1 MSLSIALSNALSGL
15 QVNQTALQVTSGNVA
30 NVNTPN
36 YARKIHNQENRV
48 LGGQGVGVDTASVIR
63 RIDQFLR
70 RDLMNETTVLGNNKV
85 TSDYYNR
92 MQAMFGSLG
101 NNNAL
106 GNSITDLSV
115 AIENVA
121 NSPEVAAHRFDAVN
135 EAVEMAQ
142 YFNDMATNVQSLRA
156 QADAEIDAAVDIIN
170 AELEIIADLN
180 AQIANNSTK
189 GLPVGDLQDR
199 RDVAIKTI
207 SEYME
212 LQEFTDSFGQIR
224 LFTTAGRSLVSGTS
238 FSTLSYTNTPF
249 MTANETYPATISG
262 IYLNGGATPPP
273 TSDITTEIRGGK
285 LEALIAMRDET
296 LPAMTNQIDQ
306 LAAQMRDE
314 VNRVHNRGANTP
326 MGLGTAA
333 GDPAAM
339 YGTRVITTP
348 GDPLTLGSDVTFAIL
363 DANGDSVIAPLTIAA
378 GATTPT
384 AIITAINGHLTTPP
398 GYGTAAWNN
407 DRMEIKLEP
416 GFRLAILD
424 NGPAADS
431 GDATI
436 QFDADGDTVQ
446 ETYLGFSNFF
456 GLNDIFETPDLA
468 TGTPALANQGAQLG
482 ISSNIQVRQSIVDDP
497 SYLSRGML
505 RGTPPTMSLGVGDN
519 EIAQQLADAF
529 GENFNYASVA
539 DGPSAVST
547 TFSGYAGV
555 ILSFNAS
562 ATASSDEA
570 LEFQTFFFE
579 DLQAKF
585 LSEAGV
591 NLDEELANMTIFQNA
606 YNASARLVQA
616 VDEMLETLL
625 NLAR

>member
-1 MSLSIALSNALSGL
+1 MSLSIALSSALAGL

-30 NVNTPN
+30 NVNTPD
-36 YARKIHNQENRV
+36 YARKIHQQQNRV
-48 LGGQGVGVDTASVIR
+48 LGGQGNGVETAQIIR
-63 RIDQFLR
+63 QIDQFLR
-70 RDLMNETTVLGNNKV
+70 RDLMTETTVLGNAEV

-106 GNSITDLSV
+106 GNSITDLAV

-142 YFNDMATNVQSLRA
+142 YFNNMGTNVQDLRT
-156 QADAEIDAAVDIIN
+156 QADAEINAAVDIIN

-180 AQIANNSTK
+180 AQIANNMTK

-199 RDVAIKTI
+199 RDVAVKTI

-224 LFTTAGRSLVSGTS
+224 LFTASGRSLVSGTS
-238 FSTLSYTNTPF
+238 YGTLSYTVTPF
-249 MTANETYPATISG
+249 MTANETYPTTISG

-285 LEALIAMRDET
+285 LQALIDMRDNI
-296 LPAMTNQIDQ
+296 LPAMTEQLDQ
-306 LAAQMRDE
+306 LAGQMRDAL
-314 VNRVHNRGANTP
+314 NRVHNRGANTP
-326 MGLGTAA
+326 MGQGTGAA
-333 GDPAAM
+333 DPAAM
-339 YGTRVITTP
+339 YGTRVINTP
-348 GDPLTLGSDVTFAIL
+348 TDPLTLGSDVNFAIL
-363 DANGDSVIAPLTIAA
+363 DANGNAVTAPLTIAA
-378 GATTPT
+378 GATTPN
-384 AIITAINGHLTTPP
+384 AIIAAINGHLTAAP
-398 GYGTAAWNN
+398 GYGTAAWNA
-407 DRMEIKLEP
+407 DRMEIKMEP

-424 NGPAADS
+424 NGPAADF

-436 QFDADGDTVQ
+436 QFDADGDAAQ

-456 GLNDIFETPDLA
+456 GLNDMFETPELSTDI
-468 TGTPALANQGAQLG
+468 PAAANQGSQTG
-482 ISSNIQVRQSIVDDP
+482 ISSTIAVRQSLVDDP

-505 RGTPPTMSLGVGDN
+505 RGTPPALTLGVGDN
-519 EIAQQLADAF
+519 EIAQQLANAF
-529 GENFNYASVA
+529 GENLTYNSVA
-539 DGPSAVST
+539 NGPSSTST

-555 ILSFNAS
+555 VLSFNAS
-562 ATASSDEA
+562 ATAAAEDT
-570 LEFQTFFFE
+570 LDFQTFFFE

-591 NLDEELANMTIFQNA
+591 NMDEELANMTIFQNA
-606 YNASARLVQA
+606 YNASARVVQV

-625 NLAR
+625 NLT

>member
-1 MSLSIALSNALSGL
+1 MTLSVALFNALSGL
-15 QVNQTALQVTSGNVA
+15 QVNQTALQVTSSNVA
-30 NVNTPN
+30 NVNTPD
-36 YARKIHNQENRV
+36 YARKIHDQQNRV
-48 LGGQGVGVDTASVIR
+48 LGGMGAGVETAQIVR

-70 RDLMNETTVLGNNKV
+70 RDLMQETTVLGNTEV
-85 TSDYYNR
+85 RADYLNR

-106 GNSITDLSV
+106 GNSITNLAS

-142 YFNDMATNVQSLRA
+142 YFKDMGTQVQQLRT
-156 QADAEIDAAVDIIN
+156 QADAEIGAAVEVIN
-170 AELEIIADLN
+170 AELEVIAELN
-180 AQIANNSTK
+180 AQIANNLVK

-199 RDVAIKTI
+199 RDVAVKTI
-207 SEYME
+207 SEYMD
-212 LQEFTDSFGQIR
+212 LQEFTDATGQIR
-224 LFTTAGRSLVSGTS
+224 LFTQSGRSLVSGTS
-238 FSTLSYTNTPF
+238 VSSLSYTVTPF
-249 MTANETYPATISG
+249 MTANENYPGTISG
-262 IYLNGGATPPP
+262 IYLNGT
-273 TSDITTEIRGGK
+273 TNDITSEITTGK
-285 LEALIAMRDET
+285 LGALVEMRDQQ
-296 LPAMTNQIDQ
+296 LPAMTNQLDQ

-326 MGLGTAA
+326 FGQGTAA

-339 YGTRVITTP
+339 YGSRSITTP
-348 GDPLTLGSDVTFAIL
+348 TDPLTLGSDVTFAIL
-363 DANGDSVIAPLTIAA
+363 DANGDTVIAPMTIAA
-378 GATTPT
+378 GATTPDAILT
-384 AIITAINGHLTTPP
+384 AIDGHLTTAP

-416 GFRLAILD
+416 GYRLAILD
-424 NGPAADS
+424 NGPAADM

-436 QFDADGDTVQ
+436 QFDADGDAAQ
-446 ETYLGFSNFF
+446 ETYMGFSNFF
-456 GLNDIFETPDLA
+456 GLNDLFETPSLSGGVLA
-468 TGTPALANQGAQLG
+468 MANQGSDLG
-482 ISSNIQVRQSIVDDP
+482 ISSTMQVRQSIVDDP

-505 RGTPPTMSLGVGDN
+505 RGTSPALTLGVGDN
-519 EIAQQLADAF
+519 EIAQQLANVF

-562 ATASSDEA
+562 QTAAADSA
-570 LEFQTFFFE
+570 LDYQTFFFQ

-585 LSEAGV
+585 QSEAGV
-591 NLDEELANMTIFQNA
+591 NLDEELANMTVFQNA

-616 VDEMLETLL
+616 VDEMFETLL
-625 NLAR
+625 SLA

>member
-1 MSLSIALSNALSGL
+1 MSLSIALFNALSGL
-15 QVNQTALQVTSGNVA
+15 QVNQTALQVTAGNVA
-30 NVNTPN
+30 NVNTPD
-36 YARKIHNQENRV
+36 YARKIHDQQNRI
-48 LGGQGVGVDTASVIR
+48 LGGVGAGVETAQIVR

-70 RDLMNETTVLGNNKV
+70 RDLMQETTVLGSNQV
-85 TSDYYNR
+85 RSDYLNR

-106 GNSITDLSV
+106 GNSITDLAS

-142 YFNDMATNVQSLRA
+142 YFNNMGIQVQQLRT
-156 QADAEIDAAVDIIN
+156 QADAEIAAAVDVIN
-170 AELEIIADLN
+170 SELEVIAELN
-180 AQIANNSTK
+180 AQIANNLVK

-199 RDVAIKTI
+199 RDVAVKTI
-207 SEYME
+207 SEYMD
-212 LQEFTDSFGQIR
+212 LQEFTDSTGQIR
-224 LFTTAGRSLVSGTS
+224 LFTQSGRSLVSGTTV
-238 FSTLSYTNTPF
+238 STLSYTVTPY
-249 MTANETYPATISG
+249 MTANENYPATISG
-262 IYLNGGATPPP
+262 IYLNGT
-273 TSDITTEIRGGK
+273 TNDITSQITTGK
-285 LEALIAMRDET
+285 LGALIEMRDRQ

-306 LAAQMRDE
+306 LAAQLRDQ

-326 MGLGTAA
+326 FGQGTGA

-339 YGTRVITTP
+339 YGSRSITTP
-348 GDPLTLGSDVTFAIL
+348 TDPLTLGSDVTFAIL
-363 DANGDSVIAPLTIAA
+363 DADGNSVTAPMTIAA
-378 GATTPT
+378 GATTPDAILT
-384 AIITAINGHLTTPP
+384 AIDGYLGTAP

-407 DRMEIKLEP
+407 DRMEIKLEN
-416 GFRLAILD
+416 GYRLAILD
-424 NGPAADS
+424 NGPAADM

-436 QFDADGDTVQ
+436 QFDADGDAAQ

-456 GLNDIFETPDLA
+456 GLNDLFETPSLSGGVLA
-468 TGTPALANQGAQLG
+468 MENQGSDLG
-482 ISSNIQVRQSIVDDP
+482 ISSTLQVRQAIIDDP

-505 RGTPPTMSLGVGDN
+505 RGTSPALTLGAGDN
-519 EIAQQLADAF
+519 EIAQQLAGAF
-529 GENFNYASVA
+529 GENFSYGTVAS
-539 DGPSAVST
+539 GPSAVST

-562 ATASSDEA
+562 QTAAADSA
-570 LEFQTFFFE
+570 LEYQTFFFQ

-585 LSEAGV
+585 QSEAGV

-616 VDEMLETLL
+616 VDEMFDTLL
-625 NLAR
+625 SLA

>member
-1 MSLSIALSNALSGL
+1 MSLGIALFNALSGL
-15 QVNQTALQVTSGNVA
+15 QVNQTALQVTSSNVA
-30 NVNTPN
+30 NVNTPD
-36 YARKIHNQENRV
+36 YARKIHDQQNRL
-48 LGGQGVGVDTASVIR
+48 LGGIGAGVETAQIVR

-70 RDLMNETTVLGNNKV
+70 RDLMQETTVLGSAQV
-85 TSDYYNR
+85 HSDYLNR

-106 GNSITDLSV
+106 GNTITDLST

-142 YFNDMATNVQSLRA
+142 YFNDMGSQVQQLRT
-156 QADAEIDAAVDIIN
+156 QADAEIGAAVEVIN
-170 AELEIIADLN
+170 EELEVIAELN
-180 AQIANNSTK
+180 AQIANNLVQ

-199 RDVAIKTI
+199 RDVAVKTI
-207 SEYME
+207 SQYMD
-212 LQEFTDSFGQIR
+212 LQEFTDDTGQVR
-224 LFTTAGRSLVSGTS
+224 LFTKSGRSLVSGTS
-238 FSTLSYTNTPF
+238 ASTLSYTTTPF
-249 MTANETYPATISG
+249 MTANEVYPGTISG
-262 IYLNGGATPPP
+262 ITLNGATN
-273 TSDITTEIRGGK
+273 DITTEITSGK
-285 LEALIAMRDET
+285 LGGLIQMRDRQ

-326 MGLGTAA
+326 FGQGTAA

-339 YGTRVITTP
+339 YGSRSITTP
-348 GDPLTLGSDVTFAIL
+348 TDPLTLGSGVTFAIL
-363 DANGDSVIAPLTIAA
+363 DADGNTVAAPMTIAA
-378 GATTPT
+378 GATTPDAILT
-384 AIITAINGHLTTPP
+384 AIDGYLGTAP
-398 GYGTAAWNN
+398 GYGTAAWNT
-407 DRMEIKLEP
+407 DRMEIKLE
-416 GFRLAILD
+416 GGYRLAILD
-424 NGPAADS
+424 NGPAADM

-436 QFDADGDTVQ
+436 TFDADGDTVT
-446 ETYLGFSNFF
+446 EDYLGFSNFF
-456 GLNDIFETPDLA
+456 GLNDLFETPSL
-468 TGTPALANQGAQLG
+468 TGGVMALENQGSQTG
-482 ISSNIQVRQSIVDDP
+482 ISSTLQVRQSIVDDP

-505 RGTPPTMSLGVGDN
+505 RGTSPNLTLGVGDN

-529 GENFNYASVA
+529 GQSFDYASVA
-539 DGPSAVST
+539 NGPSAVST

-562 ATASSDEA
+562 QTAAADSTLDY
-570 LEFQTFFFE
+570 QTFFFE

-585 LSEAGV
+585 QSEAGV

-616 VDEMLETLL
+616 VDEMFDTLL
-625 NLAR
+625 SLA

>member
-15 QVNQTALQVTSGNVA
+15 QVNQTALQVTSSNVA
-30 NVNTPN
+30 NVNTPD
-36 YARKIHNQENRV
+36 YARKIHEQQAR
-48 LGGQGVGVDTASVIR
+48 LIGGVGAGVDTAQIIR

-70 RDLMNETTVLGNNKV
+70 RDLMTETTVLGNAQV

-106 GNSITDLSV
+106 GNSISDLAV

-121 NSPEVAAHRFDAVN
+121 NSPEVAAHRFEAVN

-142 YFNDMATNVQSLRA
+142 YFNDMATNIQTLRA
-156 QADAEIDAAVDIIN
+156 QADAEINSAVDIIN
-170 AELEIIADLN
+170 AELEIISDIN
-180 AQIANNSTK
+180 AQVANNSLK

-212 LQEFTDSFGQIR
+212 VQEFTDSFGQIQ

-238 FSTLSYTNTPF
+238 YGTLSYTVTPF

-262 IYLNGGATPPP
+262 IYLNGGATPPA
-273 TSDITTEIRGGK
+273 SADMTTEIRGGK
-285 LEALIAMRDET
+285 LEALISMRDQD
-296 LPAMTNQIDQ
+296 LPAMTEQIDQ

-314 VNRVHNRGANTP
+314 VNRAHNRGANTP
-326 MGLGTAA
+326 FGSGTAA
-333 GDPAAM
+333 GDDAAM
-339 YGTRVITTP
+339 YGTRVINTP

-363 DANGDSVIAPLTIAA
+363 DATGNNVIAPLTIAA

-384 AIITAINGHLTTPP
+384 AIITAINGHLTTVP
-398 GYGTAAWNN
+398 GYGTAAWNA

-416 GFRLAILD
+416 GYRLAIVD
-424 NGPAADS
+424 SGPAADL

-436 QFDADGDTVQ
+436 QFDADGDAVQ

-456 GLNDIFETPDLA
+456 GLNDMFETPELA
-468 TGTPALANQGAQLG
+468 TGVPALANQGSQTG
-482 ISSNIQVRQSIVDDP
+482 ISSNMAVRQSLIDDP

-505 RGTPPTMSLGVGDN
+505 RGTPPALSLGVGDN

-529 GENFNYASVA
+529 GTNLSYVSVA
-539 DGPSAVST
+539 NGPSAVDT

-562 ATASSDEA
+562 QTSAADDT
-570 LEFQTFFFE
+570 LNFQTFFFE
-579 DLQAKF
+579 DLESKF

-591 NLDEELANMTIFQNA
+591 NMDEELANMTIFQNA
-606 YNASARLVQA
+606 YNASARLVQTI
-616 VDEMLETLL
+616 DEMLETLL
-625 NLAR
+625 SIT

>member
-15 QVNQTALQVTSGNVA
+15 QVNQTALQVTSSNVA

-36 YARKIHNQENRV
+36 YARKIHDQQARI
-48 LGGQGVGVDTASVIR
+48 LSGQGVGVDTAQIIR

-70 RDLMNETTVLGNNKV
+70 RDLMTETTVLGSATV

-92 MQAMFGSLG
+92 MQSMFGSLG

-142 YFNDMATNVQSLRA
+142 YFNNMGTDVQKLRA
-156 QADAEIDAAVDIIN
+156 QADAEISAAVDIIN
-170 AELEIIADLN
+170 RELEVISDLN
-180 AQIANNSTK
+180 AQIANNGVK

-199 RDVAIKTI
+199 RDVAVKTI

-224 LFTTAGRSLVSGTS
+224 LFTASGRSLVSGTS
-238 FSTLSYTNTPF
+238 YGTLSYTTTPF
-249 MTANETYPATISG
+249 MTANEDYPTTISG
-262 IYLNGGATPPP
+262 IFLNGGAAPPP
-273 TSDITTEIRGGK
+273 SADMTTEIRGGK
-285 LEALIAMRDET
+285 LEALIQMRDQT

-306 LAAQMRDE
+306 LAAQMRNE

-326 MGLGTAA
+326 FGLGTGA
-333 GDPAAM
+333 GDPAAL

-348 GDPLTLGSDVTFAIL
+348 GDALTLGSDVNFAIL
-363 DANGDSVIAPLTIAA
+363 DANGDSVIPPLTIPA
-378 GATTPT
+378 GATTPD
-384 AIITAINGHLTTPP
+384 AILAAINGHLTTAP
-398 GYGTAAWNN
+398 GYGTAVWNN

-416 GFRLAILD
+416 GHRLAILD
-424 NGPAADS
+424 NGPAADM

-436 QFDADGDTVQ
+436 QFDADGDAAQ
-446 ETYLGFSNFF
+446 EDYLGFSNFF
-456 GLNDIFETPDLA
+456 GLNDMFVTPNLV
-468 TGTPALANQGAQLG
+468 TGTPALANQGSQVG
-482 ISSNIQVRQSIVDDP
+482 ISSTIAVRQSIVDDP
-497 SYLSRGML
+497 SYLSRGSL
-505 RGTPPTMSLGVGDN
+505 RGTPPAMTLGVGDN
-519 EIAQQLADAF
+519 EIAQQLAGAF
-529 GENFNYASVA
+529 GENFSYASIA
-539 DGPSAVST
+539 DGPSATST

-562 ATASSDEA
+562 ATASADDA
-570 LEFQTFFFE
+570 LNFQTFFFE

-591 NLDEELANMTIFQNA
+591 NMDEELANMTIFQNA
-606 YNASARLVQA
+606 YNASARVVQA
-616 VDEMLETLL
+616 VDEMFETLL
-625 NLAR
+625 NL